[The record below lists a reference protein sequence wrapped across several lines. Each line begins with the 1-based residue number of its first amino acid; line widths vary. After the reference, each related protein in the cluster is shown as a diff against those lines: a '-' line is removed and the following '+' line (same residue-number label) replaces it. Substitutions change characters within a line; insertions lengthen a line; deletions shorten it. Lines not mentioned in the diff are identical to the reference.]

1 MLSVFALVFACKL
14 TYSLSL
20 ALALAKGLFLILPFG
35 FYIYKLNTIGTSSGL
50 KQL

>member
-20 ALALAKGLFLILPFG
+20 ALALAKGPSFDLALWFLYSQIK
-35 FYIYKLNTIGTSSGL
+35 YDW
-50 KQL
+50 QL